1 MDPIRKMERGALRAR
16 KCSAPRALLI
26 LKIEVLDMDLPPVAC
41 PQGGGAGGYGP
52 QIYIQGK
59 LSDSGY
65 RRWMDWYSNRHIYC
79 VKPNRFAKFYAKIS
93 IV

>member
-1 MDPIRKMERGALRAR
+1 MFR
-16 KCSAPRALLI
+16 
-26 LKIEVLDMDLPPVAC
+26 PPGPFNPENLGVGYGPASSGM
-41 PQGGGAGGYGP
+41 PTGGGAGGYGP